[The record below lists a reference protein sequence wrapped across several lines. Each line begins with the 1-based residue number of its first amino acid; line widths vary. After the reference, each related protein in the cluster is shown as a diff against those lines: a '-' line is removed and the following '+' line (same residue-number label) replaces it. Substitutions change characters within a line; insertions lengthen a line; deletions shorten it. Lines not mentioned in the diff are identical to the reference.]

1 MNKNRILVLSDLKD
15 FTKIVAQKA
24 IFLAKKYENEM
35 DVLHVE
41 DESFLKFFKEITE
54 CSLNNSKEI
63 LKSIYKDEAK
73 VFSKCGDFIKTVKE
87 HIKENNIS
95 LVIVGFKRERTLFE
109 DIFNGSNL
117 SSIIRK
123 VELPVLVVKTEDE
136 PIYKNILIPTD
147 LSKASKKN
155 IEYLTTMFPEANFHL
170 EHYFKVFFE
179 DRVKLYGFNDEEA
192 HDFVD
197 FYEQEAQK
205 DLDKFVESL
214 QIPKET
220 KLFVKTKKYID
231 IKSIVNESIEYKT
244 IDLLSL
250 SVGTSLSIFSF
261 DLLEHSTKDVII
273 YRIHEDEI
281 E

>member
-1 MNKNRILVLSDLKD
+1 MNKNKILVLSDLKD

-24 IFLAKKYENEM
+24 IFLAKEYKNEI

-41 DESFLKFFKEITE
+41 DESFLKFFKEKTE

-63 LKSIYKDEAK
+63 LKSIYNNEAK
-73 VFSKCGDFIKTVKE
+73 VFSKCGNFIKTVKE
-87 HIKENNIS
+87 HISKNDIS
-95 LVIVGFKRERTLFE
+95 LIIVGFKRERTLLE

-155 IEYLTTMFPEANFHL
+155 IEYLTTMFPESNFYI
-170 EHYFKVFFE
+170 EHYYKVFFE
-179 DRVKLYGFNDEEA
+179 DRVKLYGFNDDEA

-197 FYEQEAQK
+197 FYEEEAKK
-205 DLDKFVESL
+205 DLDKFVKSL
-214 QIPKET
+214 KIPKEI
-220 KLFVKTKKYID
+220 KLFVKAKKYVD
-231 IKSIVNESIEYKT
+231 MKSMVEESIEYKT

-273 YRIHEDEI
+273 YRIDEDSI

>member
-1 MNKNRILVLSDLKD
+1 MNKNRILVLSDLRD
-15 FTKIVAQKA
+15 FTKTVALKA
-24 IFLAKKYENEM
+24 IFLANKYGKEM

-41 DESFLKFFKEITE
+41 DESFLKFFKEKTE

-63 LKSIYKDEAK
+63 LQKIYEDKAR
-73 VFSKCGDFIKTVKE
+73 VFCKCGNFIETVKE

-95 LVIVGFKRERTLFE
+95 FVIAGFKRERTFFE

-123 VELPVLVVKTEDE
+123 LDIPVIVIKTEDT
-136 PIYKNILIPTD
+136 PLYKNILIPTD

-155 IEYLTTMFPEANFHL
+155 IEYLVTLFPEANFHI
-170 EHYFKVFFE
+170 EHYYKAFFE
-179 DRVKLYGFNDEEA
+179 DRVKLYGFDDKEA

-197 FYEQEAQK
+197 FYAQEAQK
-205 DLDKFVESL
+205 DLDTFIESL
-214 QIPKET
+214 EIPQGT
-220 KLFVKTKKYID
+220 KIFQKAKKYVD
-231 IKSIVNESIEYKT
+231 IKSMVEESIEYKT

-261 DLLEHSTKDVII
+261 DLLEHSSKDVII
-273 YRIHEDEI
+273 YKIKED
-281 E
+281 